1 MVDSATLAYKY
12 NGKLNDL
19 RDGVIKSCEKMSL
32 SIKDELIKED
42 EFRLIVSQKI
52 NILSTNWPV
61 KFEITA
67 ERIGPSFTLIIKGDS
82 IMGSITQSSNNSA
95 KANELL
101 TLIKIYASNETFFN
115 EKIVEKNKE
124 TEDIDVKVVE
134 FKICHKCQYKLPL
147 MANYC
152 RICGKD
158 QSKIAKETDLNINI
172 ISNEKI
178 KILNNEKE
186 NKKDP
191 DESNI
196 KLKEK
201 EINKNESA
209 QLNIQLQKARE
220 DLELKIKEKEIY
232 QKKIEQEQSEEID
245 RINESHQR
253 VLVEQKKASE
263 AQEIERQ
270 AHINKLELEK
280 SEAIK
285 DKEAESKKLTIEKE
299 AASAEIARINA
310 EKIRIEN
317 EKNEAYRKSLREK
330 EEASAEIARINAENI
345 RIENEK
351 NEVSIKSMHEK
362 EAASAEIS
370 RIIGE
375 KTKLENEKKEY
386 EKKYEKSQANIRKT
400 YIAIFFILG
409 IVGFAFYKF
418 SLKNGGEIST
428 RTSTPLNDKVK
439 EVFIAT
445 ADNTETSGT
454 KENHKQNVKEE
465 NSFAPSFNC
474 AKASTEVERL
484 ICGDRELSSLDVE
497 LNQLYQKV
505 IESGKDA
512 EGLKISQVEW
522 RKSVRNKC
530 EDKDCLVTAYKQRN
544 SDLSN

>member
-19 RDGVIKSCEKMSL
+19 RDGVIKSCEKMAL

-42 EFRLIVSQKI
+42 EFRLIASQKI
-52 NILSTNWPV
+52 NIISTNWPV

-67 ERIGPSFTLIIKGDS
+67 ERIGQSFTLIIKGDS

-101 TLIKIYASNETFFN
+101 TLIKIYASNETLLN

-124 TEDIDVKVVE
+124 TEDIDVKEIE
-134 FKICHKCQYKLPL
+134 FKICHKCQYMLPL

-158 QSKIAKETDLNINI
+158 QSKLAKETDLNINV
-172 ISNEKI
+172 ISYEKI
-178 KILNNEKE
+178 KLINNEKE
-186 NKKDP
+186 DKKDI
-191 DESNI
+191 DDSNI

-201 EINKNESA
+201 EINENESA

-253 VLVEQKKASE
+253 VLVEQKIASE
-263 AQEIERQ
+263 SQEIERQ

-285 DKEAESKKLTIEKE
+285 DKEAESKRLTIEME
-299 AASAEIARINA
+299 TASAEIARINA
-310 EKIRIEN
+310 ANIKIEN
-317 EKNEAYRKSLREK
+317 EKNEAYRKSLQEK
-330 EEASAEIARINAENI
+330 ETASAEIARINAENI

-351 NEVSIKSMHEK
+351 NEVSIKSLQEK

-375 KTKLENEKKEY
+375 KTKLENEKIEY
-386 EKKYEKSQANIRKT
+386 AKKYEKSQANIKKT
-400 YIAIFFILG
+400 YIAIFFILM
-409 IVGFAFYKF
+409 IAGFAFYKLIF
-418 SLKNGGEIST
+418 KNGAEIST
-428 RTSTPLNDKVK
+428 RTSTPLNDKAK
-439 EVFIAT
+439 EVVTPA
-445 ADNTETSGT
+445 AANAETSGIT
-454 KENHKQNVKEE
+454 ETHKPIVKEE
-465 NSFAPSFNC
+465 SSFAPSFNC
-474 AKASTEVERL
+474 SKASTEVESL

-497 LNQLYQKV
+497 LNQLYKKA
-505 IESGKDA
+505 IESGKDV

-522 RKSVRNKC
+522 RKSIRNKC